1 MSEIGRKLNPS
12 KPLFWACIGALVG
25 FLAALGGEDNRLMDG
40 IFGAFVQFLL
50 WFGVSSLILK
60 NKGKRKAVSE
70 LKTQLTENSISENVV
85 GSDRKIALWIWFLI
99 SYAAPVVGGI
109 SGRFR
114 QAQSWSQISGE
125 SQVSIVLKEVT
136 TLAGLIDTFIF
147 PSLASA
153 ITITASIYFY
163 RRVVVK
169 LKRRELKPLMVGL
182 FVISTVVV
190 WVLLSFA
197 LAMAVSTSQ
206 IY

>member
-1 MSEIGRKLNPS
+1 MSEIDKKLNPS
-12 KPLFWACIGALVG
+12 KPLFWGCIGAFVG
-25 FLAALGGEDNRLMDG
+25 LLAALGGEDNRLMDG
-40 IFGAFVQFLL
+40 IFGALVQFLL
-50 WFGVSSLILK
+50 WFGISALILK
-60 NKGKRKAVSE
+60 KKEKRKADSE
-70 LKTQLTENSISENVV
+70 SKSQLTENSTSQKVV
-85 GSDRKIALWIWFLI
+85 NSDRKLALWIWFLI
-99 SYAAPVVGGI
+99 SYAVPLAGGI

-114 QAQSWSQISGE
+114 EAQSWSQISGE

-169 LKRRELKPLMVGL
+169 LKRQELKPLMVGL

-197 LAMAVSTSQ
+197 LAMAV
-206 IY
+206 

>member
-1 MSEIGRKLNPS
+1 MSDKGKQFNPS
-12 KPLFWACIGALVG
+12 NPLFWGCIGALVG
-25 FLAALGGEDNRLMDG
+25 LLAALGGEDNRLMDG
-40 IFGAFVQFLL
+40 IFGALVQFLL
-50 WFGVSSLILK
+50 WFGISALILK
-60 NKGKRKAVSE
+60 KKEKRKADPES
-70 LKTQLTENSISENVV
+70 KSQLTENSTSEKVV
-85 GSDRKIALWIWFLI
+85 NSDRKLALWIWFLI
-99 SYAAPVVGGI
+99 SYAVPLAGGI

-114 QAQSWSQISGE
+114 EAQSWSQISGE

-169 LKRRELKPLMVGL
+169 LKRRELKPLIVGL

-197 LAMAVSTSQ
+197 LAMAV
-206 IY
+206 

>member
-1 MSEIGRKLNPS
+1 MPEIGKKLNPS
-12 KPLFWACIGALVG
+12 KPLFWGCIGALVG
-25 FLAALGGEDNRLMDG
+25 LLAALGGEDNRLMDG
-40 IFGAFVQFLL
+40 IFGALVQFLL
-50 WFGVSSLILK
+50 WFGISALILK
-60 NKGKRKAVSE
+60 KKEKRKADPES
-70 LKTQLTENSISENVV
+70 KSQLTENSTSEKVV
-85 GSDRKIALWIWFLI
+85 NSDRKLALWIWFLI
-99 SYAAPVVGGI
+99 SYAVPLAGGI

-114 QAQSWSQISGE
+114 EAQSWSQISGE

-169 LKRRELKPLMVGL
+169 LKRRELKPLIVGL

-197 LAMAVSTSQ
+197 LAMAV
-206 IY
+206 